1 MSTPRTSVKMAALAP
16 MPSASVM
23 ITTNVNPGDL
33 RSWRRANLRSFISFG
48 PQRLNRIAV
57 GGAPCR
63 QQTREQSR
71 YCEQGCCGHQQQRI
85 MRGNLIQLR
94 SHQPAE
100 RERRDDADREPA
112 QNRRHSLPNDKL
124 ENIACL
130 RS

>member
-1 MSTPRTSVKMAALAP
+1 MAALAP

-23 ITTNVNPGDL
+23 TATAVNPGDL

-48 PQRLNRIAV
+48 AQRLDRIDV
-57 GGAPCR
+57 SSAPCW

-71 YCEQGCCGHQQQRI
+71 YYEQGRCRHQQQRI

-100 RERRDDADREPA
+100 PERRDDADR
-112 QNRRHSLPNDKL
+112 
-124 ENIACL
+124 
-130 RS
+130 

>member
-16 MPSASVM
+16 IPSASVM

-48 PQRLNRIAV
+48 AQRLSRIDV
-57 GGAPCR
+57 GGAACW

-71 YCEQGCCGHQQQRI
+71 YCEQGRRGHKQQRI

-94 SHQPAE
+94 GHQPAKP
-100 RERRDDADREPA
+100 ERRDDTNRESTHDG
-112 QNRRHSLPNDKL
+112 RHSLPNDKF
-124 ENIACL
+124 
-130 RS
+130 